1 MMKIKIEHDK
11 VLSNKENKVLE
22 NLVNIA
28 SFCPDVILSDVRKRT
43 DLNQLLCDGPR
54 ANEFIKLDCEI
65 NMYQDDKDVKKFGD
79 AVFDWI
85 ACFCD
90 LIRYKFDVNF
100 TVIPSGRFPLNVKVE
115 HLNEFDYLIMCE
127 DKAGGRIVQNLSDG
141 ISISNQGYTMSSA
154 LLDVLNLILIKSKNF
169 SDFFN
174 EKV

>member
-1 MMKIKIEHDK
+1 MMKIKTEHER
-11 VLSNKENKVLE
+11 VMSNKENKVLG
-22 NLVNIA
+22 NLVDIA
-28 SFCPDVILSDVRKRT
+28 SFCPDAILSDARKRRG
-43 DLNQLLCDGPR
+43 LNQLLCDDPR

-65 NMYQDDKDVKKFGD
+65 IINQDDKDVKKFGD
-79 AVFDWI
+79 AIFDWI
-85 ACFCD
+85 VSLSD
-90 LIRYKFDVNF
+90 LIRYKSDLNF
-100 TVIPSGRFPLNVKVE
+100 TVIPIGSFPLNVKVE